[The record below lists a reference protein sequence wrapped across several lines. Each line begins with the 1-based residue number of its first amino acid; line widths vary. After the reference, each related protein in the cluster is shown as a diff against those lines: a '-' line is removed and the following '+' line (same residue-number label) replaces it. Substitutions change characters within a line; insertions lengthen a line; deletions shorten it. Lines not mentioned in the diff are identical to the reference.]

1 MDPRSFVLDAT
12 NFLVQET
19 REPRCGRIRSGLEF
33 DSVHGEFDVDSS
45 WTYCVLDVDLL
56 GFSITLNEHIQAGFG
71 LDSGWILGGFGVDLR
86 GFASFFLDSLTLP
99 PSLASFF
106 DVFLPDPNLDLS
118 AQVPIL

>member
-19 REPRCGRIRSGLEF
+19 REPRCGRIRSGLDF

-45 WTYCVLDVDLL
+45 WTYSVLDVDLL

-86 GFASFFLDSLTLP
+86 GFASFFLDSLTSP
-99 PSLASFF
+99 PSFA
-106 DVFLPDPNLDLS
+106 
-118 AQVPIL
+118 